1 MSNKN
6 DGGQVYPSEQGQDA
20 EGKWNQTYEAGITRR
35 DWLAGL
41 AMQGMA
47 GREFHGTMTK
57 RAFGVPPGQAEDRFV
72 EMARWAYALADALI
86 AEGKR

>member
-6 DGGQVYPSEQGQDA
+6 DGGPVYPSEQGQDL

-41 AMQGMA
+41 AMQSVVGLA
-47 GREFHGTMTK
+47 GARITTQET
-57 RAFGVPPGQAEDRFV
+57 V
-72 EMARWAYALADALI
+72 RWAYELADALI
-86 AEGKR
+86 AEGER